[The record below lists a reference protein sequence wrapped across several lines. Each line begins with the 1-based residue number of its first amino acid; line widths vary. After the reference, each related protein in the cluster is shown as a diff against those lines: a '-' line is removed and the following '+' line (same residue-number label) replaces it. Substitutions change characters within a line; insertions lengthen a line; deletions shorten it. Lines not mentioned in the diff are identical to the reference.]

1 MNENEIRARIKIC
14 EFCIELLQKETE
26 DPRQPEALKHY
37 QDQLEVLK
45 SRLPKPQNIV
55 IGLKTASLSAKVPK

>member
-1 MNENEIRARIKIC
+1 MNENEIRARMKIC
-14 EFCIELLQKETE
+14 EFCIELLKKETE

-37 QDQLEVLK
+37 QEQLEVLK
-45 SRLPKPQNIV
+45 SRLPRPATTV